1 MTSRLRIGVLLAIW
15 VGLTGLLI
23 AAGIGVVH
31 SSAVTAFDRHVTSS
45 VVANRTPALNVAMKV
60 VTWFGSWVALVATA
74 VVVVVLALRGRLVW
88 LAVGLAVAAW
98 AGEAAAVA
106 LAKQV
111 VQRQRPPVETRLV
124 SAHGWSWPSG
134 HKATAVLVFA
144 VLAMLVSLL
153 FSSRVARV
161 ASWVGAIAAMGAV
174 GFSRIELGVHWTTD
188 VMASYVFVT
197 IWLLVIVRLFRS
209 GVRDEV
215 STRHE

>member
-45 VVANRTPALNVAMKV
+45 VVANRTPALNAAMKV

-134 HKATAVLVFA
+134 HTATAVLVFV

-153 FSSRVARV
+153 SSSRVARV
-161 ASWVGAIAAMGAV
+161 ASWVGAVAAMGAV

-197 IWLLVIVRLFRS
+197 IWLLVVVRLFRS
-209 GVRDEV
+209 VIRNEV
-215 STRHE
+215 STPPQ